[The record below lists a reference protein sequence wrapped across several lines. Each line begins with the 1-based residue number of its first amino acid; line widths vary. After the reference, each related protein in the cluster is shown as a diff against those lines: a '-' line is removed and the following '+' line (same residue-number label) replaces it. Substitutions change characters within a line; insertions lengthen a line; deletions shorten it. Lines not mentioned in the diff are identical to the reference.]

1 VATLQHDIIE
11 QFLAALSAR
20 KDFPAEKVE
29 ELRALFAAGKRLKA
43 DDFAAIFS
51 KPAGADLR

>member
-1 VATLQHDIIE
+1 MATLQHDIIE
-11 QFLAALSAR
+11 KFLAALSAR

-29 ELRALFAAGKRLKA
+29 ELRAVFAAGKKLKA

-51 KPAGADLR
+51 KPAGADLP